1 MRNTILR
8 FIFIT
13 CLLSSCYSVHTQSAP
28 QSESAWIDSVYN
40 SLTLDQKIAQL
51 FMIRAYSKQDNADV
65 STITKLIK
73 DYQIGGLCFF
83 QGSPYKQWELA
94 KQYQEISKTP
104 MLIAIDGE
112 WGLGM
117 RFPGQ
122 TLSFPRQLTL
132 GAHRDDNLIYE
143 MGREI
148 ARQLK
153 AVGVHINF
161 APVADVNN
169 NPANPV
175 IGDRSFGEDKYNVT
189 AKSIAYMKGLQDE
202 GVMACAKHFPGHG
215 DTDVDSHYDLPI
227 IRHSIERLEQIELYP
242 FRKMI
247 EAGVQ
252 GIMIAHLNIPAIDD
266 RPNRPTTLS
275 PKAVRELLKEKL
287 QYEGLVFTDALD
299 MKGVTKFFKPGEADA
314 EAFLAGNDI
323 LLLSENVP
331 KAISAIKDY
340 LQRGSISEQQLEATV
355 KKILASKFRLV
366 VSAPSYTSEQVES
379 IINSPKAI
387 ALKSKL
393 IENAITLVKDSLD
406 LIPVKEIKAKKFL
419 SIALGTTSKNAFQ
432 KRVEQYSDCDFIQ
445 GPLQVTTEFKNRVIQ
460 QAKSMDLVI
469 VSLHAL
475 SKNQASNYGIGKET
489 LELLKS
495 LNRSNKLVVCIMG
508 SPYAVG
514 MMSDIQTLLVGYE
527 DDNLFQDQMVQAL
540 FGATDVRGKL
550 PVGSGV
556 FPYETGIEKAGN
568 GRLGFGI
575 PERVG
580 MDSRILKQI
589 DTLVQEILIKKVAPG
604 CQILIAK
611 NQKVVYHESFG
622 DFDYSGRTKV
632 ENDHV
637 YDLASV
643 TKVMATT
650 MAVMKLYD
658 DKKLDLNTP
667 LSYVMPHL
675 DSFSVADLKIEEL
688 LSHHSGLKAWIAF
701 YKQTII
707 KNGKGTKANP
717 RYYQPTKKDMY
728 YIPVARNMFMK
739 ADFVDSLKYQIYQ
752 SQPQYDNK
760 KYVYSDLGFIL
771 LADMVKF
778 ITFREFDEYL
788 NEHFYEPLGMRS
800 TLFNP
805 LQRIPLEVIAPTEND
820 NYWRHQKLQGY
831 VHDMA
836 AAMFGGVSGH
846 AGLFSNTLDVAVMM
860 QMLLNEGRYGS
871 EKFLNSST
879 IQLFTRRV
887 HQSSRRGLGFDM
899 KELNPRRAK
908 NTGQLASE
916 MTYGH
921 LGFTGTC
928 VWVDPKYQLV
938 FVFLSNRTY
947 PDMENNRMNK
957 LKYRPRIQDIA
968 YKSFLPE
975 YKLEEYELEF

>member
-1 MRNTILR
+1 MKNSTMRYIYV
-8 FIFIT
+8 I
-13 CLLSSCYSVHTQSAP
+13 CLLSFSLQGDAQSVIK
-28 QSESAWIDSVYN
+28 SEAEWIDSVYN

-51 FMIRAYSKQDNADV
+51 FMLRAYSKQDNADV

-73 DYQIGGLCFF
+73 EYQIGGLCFF

-153 AVGVHINF
+153 AIGVHVNF

-189 AKSIAYMKGLQDE
+189 AKAIAYMKGLQDE

-215 DTDVDSHYDLPI
+215 DTDVDSHYDLPVI
-227 IRHSIERLEQIELYP
+227 KHNMDRLQEIELYP
-242 FRKMI
+242 FKKMI

-252 GIMIAHLNIPAIDD
+252 GIMVAHLNIPAIDD

-275 PKAVRELLKEKL
+275 PKAVRELLKEKMKFD
-287 QYEGLVFTDALD
+287 GLVFTDALD
-299 MKGVTKFFKPGEADA
+299 MKGVTKFFKQGEADA

-323 LLLSENVP
+323 LLLSENIP
-331 KAISAIKDY
+331 KAIAAIKDY
-340 LQRGSISEQQLEATV
+340 MQKGSISDQQLEKTV
-355 KKILASKFRLV
+355 KKILSSKYRLV
-366 VSAPSYTSEQVES
+366 VSAPSYTVEQVEA

-406 LIPVKEIKAKKFL
+406 LIPVKEIKGKKIL

-432 KRVEQYSDCDFIQ
+432 KRLEQYVESDFIQ
-445 GPLQVTTEFKNRVIQ
+445 GSLQGSAEFRSRVVQLAKN
-460 QAKSMDLVI
+460 KDLVI
-469 VSLHAL
+469 VSLHGL
-475 SKNQASNYGIGKET
+475 SKSQSSNYGIGKESV
-489 LELLKS
+489 ELLKS
-495 LNRSNKLVVCIMG
+495 LNKSNRLVVCVMG
-508 SPYAVG
+508 SPYAIAMLG
-514 MMSDIQTLLVGYE
+514 DIQTLLVGYE
-527 DDNLFQDQMVQAL
+527 DDNLFQDQMVQSL
-540 FGATDVRGKL
+540 FGATDIRGKL
-550 PVGSGV
+550 PVGSGIY
-556 FPYETGIEKAGN
+556 PYETGIEKAGN

-589 DTLVQEILIKKVAPG
+589 DTIVQEILVKKVAPG

-632 ENDHV
+632 DIEHV

-658 DKKLDLNTP
+658 DKKLDLNSP
-667 LSYVMPHL
+667 LGYVMPHL
-675 DSFSVADLKIEEL
+675 DSFSIADLKIEEL
-688 LSHHSGLKAWIAF
+688 LSHYSGLKAWIPF

-707 KNGKGTKANP
+707 KNGKSTKANP
-717 RYYQPTKKDMY
+717 KYYQPLKKDLY

-739 ADFVDSLKYQIYQ
+739 ADFADSLKYQIYQ

-788 NEHFYEPLGMRS
+788 NQHFYEPLGMRN

-805 LQRIPLEVIAPTEND
+805 LERIPVERIAPTEND

-846 AGLFSNTLDVAVMM
+846 AGLFSTTLDVAMMM
-860 QMLLNEGRYGS
+860 QMLLNEGRYGG

-879 IQLFTRRV
+879 IQLFTRRANY
-887 HQSSRRGLGFDM
+887 SSRRGLGFDM

-908 NTGQLASE
+908 NTGQLASD

-928 VWVDPKYQLV
+928 VWVDPKHQLV

-947 PDMENNRMNK
+947 PDMDNNRMNK